1 MNCSAEAAGL
11 TETCC
16 VFRKLACLPLN
27 HENLDTKS
35 IHVSL
40 GVDCC
45 QVSVLC
51 VPSKCQQTV
60 TGNYT
65 V

>member
-1 MNCSAEAAGL
+1 MNCSAVAVGL

-16 VFRKLACLPLN
+16 VFRKLACLPLSY
-27 HENLDTKS
+27 ENIDTKS

-40 GVDCC
+40 GIDCC

-51 VPSKCQQTV
+51 APLKCQQTV
-60 TGNYT
+60 TENYT